1 MTTRAN
7 KALLRR
13 YKVGILNNRDI
24 YALDQVAAPGY
35 LDHAAFP
42 GQAQRGREGLKQP
55 SCAPRSST
63 WCPANTVM
71 GEAQNDPSGTRP
83 RRVPQLALA
92 RRSAVGARSP

>member
-42 GQAQRGREGLKQP
+42 A
-55 SCAPRSST
+55 
-63 WCPANTVM
+63 
-71 GEAQNDPSGTRP
+71 RP
-83 RRVPQLALA
+83 KAGKASNSRHLLLDHPPGA
-92 RRSAVGARSP
+92 RRIP

>member
-42 GQAQRGREGLKQP
+42 GQAQGREGLKTAVM
-55 SCAPRSST
+55 CSSIIHLV
-63 WCPANTVM
+63 P
-71 GEAQNDPSGTRP
+71 GEYRDG
-83 RRVPQLALA
+83 
-92 RRSAVGARSP
+92 

>member
-1 MTTRAN
+1 MTTRAS

-42 GQAQRGREGLKQP
+42 GQASHVPGD
-55 SCAPRSST
+55 ST
-63 WCPANTVM
+63 R
-71 GEAQNDPSGTRP
+71 RP
-83 RRVPQLALA
+83 RVQPD
-92 RRSAVGARSP
+92 